1 MSFVNC
7 QAKGEKKIRKL
18 DLCTT
23 LWLSFTEERLQE
35 SKSGRDASFGLSLNI
50 FFRRQDLAMRF
61 RSELSHVFSSINEL
75 ILSWSEFR
83 SNVHKDIIN
92 LREWTKRTGS
102 FFRFE

>member
-1 MSFVNC
+1 
-7 QAKGEKKIRKL
+7 
-18 DLCTT
+18 
-23 LWLSFTEERLQE
+23 
-35 SKSGRDASFGLSLNI
+35 
-50 FFRRQDLAMRF
+50 MRF

-83 SNVHKDIIN
+83 SNVHKEIIN